1 MTQTLESAGEFPQDR
16 LATGSENAVRV
27 VGLGQRWVVVE
38 KPVGLLSVPGRGPD
52 KTDCVRARVEAMFPE
67 ATGSMTVHRLD
78 MDTSGLMVFALSKKA
93 HAKLSRQFE
102 HRKTGKSYTAL
113 LAGDVEGEEGEV
125 NLPLIVD
132 WPNRPRQ
139 HVNYERGKPAQTLW
153 RVIGREQGHPLGYKG
168 TLTRVEFRPVTGRTH
183 QLRVHAATPS
193 DQGGIGA
200 AILGDTLYGDPE
212 SAPRMMLHAAQLA
225 FWEPFLGDWRKF
237 SSQVPF

>member
-1 MTQTLESAGEFPQDR
+1 M
-16 LATGSENAVRV
+16 
-27 VGLGQRWVVVE
+27 VVE

-52 KTDCVRARVEAMFPE
+52 KTDCVRVRVEGMFPE

-113 LAGDVEGEEGEV
+113 LAGDVEGDEGEV
-125 NLPLIVD
+125 DLPLIVD

-139 HVNYERGKPAQTLW
+139 HVNSERGKPAQTLW
-153 RVIGREQGHPLGYKG
+153 RVVGREQGHASGYEG
-168 TLTRVEFRPVTGRTH
+168 PLTRVEFRPITGRTH
-183 QLRVHAATPS
+183 QLRVHAATPRS
-193 DQGGIGA
+193 EGGIGA

-225 FWEPFLGDWRKF
+225 FWEPFLGEWMKF